1 VLVREGSSEAI
12 AVLEKALAEG
22 PDEAKAPAAF
32 ALKRMQQPEA
42 QAILARL
49 EESHPDPKVR
59 RLCKLA
65 RGESM
70 HEH

>member
-1 VLVREGSSEAI
+1 VLDALRRTQGLPEPAEACLPLF
-12 AVLEKALAEG
+12 VPLNRF
-22 PDEAKAPAAF
+22 AAW
-32 ALKRMQQPEA
+32 LSKEQPEA
-42 QAILARL
+42 QAILSRL

-70 HEH
+70 HQH